1 MWATIQ
7 LVIRTWLAL
16 AVLCAGTAR
25 GAGPSYSAAGIV
37 NASNYAPG
45 PFAPNS
51 VISVFGTGLARST
64 HALTAGD
71 LLACAASLAG
81 KCLPVE
87 LNYVRVYVQDRPVPL
102 LFVSENQVNFLMSSQ
117 EPPGIV
123 KVRVVT
129 EGITGPEISL
139 TLVNSAPAP
148 FALPDGT
155 AIATDAKG
163 NLLTAAAPA
172 HAGDIV
178 VVYATG
184 LGITSPNPAVGE
196 IPTYA
201 ASILPSAALKITLN
215 GAPVDPVLMKYA
227 GLTPG
232 SAGLYQI
239 NLELP
244 QGTGN
249 DPEIRVTAG
258 TLPAPKGLKIPLR

>member
-1 MWATIQ
+1 

-64 HALTAGD
+64 HPLNAGD
-71 LLACAASLAG
+71 LLSCTTSLGG

-87 LNYVRVYVQDRPVPL
+87 MNYVRVYVQDRPVPL
-102 LFVSENQVNFLMSSQ
+102 LFVSETQVNFLMSSL
-117 EPPGIV
+117 EPAGVV

-129 EGITGPEISL
+129 EGLTGPEIAL
-139 TLVNSAPAP
+139 TLVDSAPAL

-155 AIATDAKG
+155 AIATDS
-163 NLLTAAAPA
+163 NNHLLTAAHPA
-172 HAGDIV
+172 HAHDIV
-178 VVYATG
+178 VIYATG
-184 LGITSPNPAVGE
+184 LGMTSPNPAIGE
-196 IPTYA
+196 IPSYA
-201 ASILPSAALKITLN
+201 ASILPTAALKITLN
-215 GAPVDPVLMKYA
+215 GAPIDPILMKYA

-239 NLELP
+239 NLEIP
-244 QGTGN
+244 EGAGN
-249 DPEIRVTAG
+249 DPELRVTAG
-258 TLPAPKGLKIPLR
+258 NLPAPTSLKLPVR

>member
-1 MWATIQ
+1 M
-7 LVIRTWLAL
+7 IRTWLAL

-51 VISVFGTGLARST
+51 VISIFGKELARPKTSHAVST
-64 HALTAGD
+64 AD
-71 LLACAASLAG
+71 LVSCTTSLAG

-87 LNYVRVYVQDRPVPL
+87 MNYVRVYVQERPVPI
-102 LFVSENQVNFLMSSQ
+102 LFVSETQVNFIMSSL
-117 EPPGIV
+117 EPAGIV

-129 EGITGPEISL
+129 EGATGPEISL
-139 TLVNSAPAP
+139 TLVDSAPAL

-155 AIATDAKG
+155 AIATGSD
-163 NLLTAAAPA
+163 NQLLTAARPA
-172 HAGDIV
+172 HARDII

-184 LGITSPNPAVGE
+184 LGMTTPNPAIGE
-196 IPTYA
+196 IFNSP
-201 ASILPSAALKITLN
+201 ASILPTAALKITLN
-215 GAPVDPVLMKYA
+215 GTPIDPILLKYA

-244 QGTGN
+244 EGTGN